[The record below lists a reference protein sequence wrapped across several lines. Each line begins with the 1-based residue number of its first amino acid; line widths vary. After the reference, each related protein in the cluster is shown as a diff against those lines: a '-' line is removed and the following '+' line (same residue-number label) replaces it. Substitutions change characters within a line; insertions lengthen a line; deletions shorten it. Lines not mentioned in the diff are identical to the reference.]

1 MQRWILGVFL
11 VLGACKPATPG
22 ATGDAAAATTTGGTL
37 RTDDER
43 TLYALGMVMGTRMA
57 PFNLTA
63 PELAVVQRGIA
74 AQVTG
79 STPEVNLQEWG
90 PRIDQMAR
98 TRGEARSVQERARG
112 TAYAT
117 RMAQEEGAVRLPS
130 GLIYRLLRPGTGAQ
144 PSATD
149 TVRVHYR
156 GTLMD
161 GTVFDESYNR
171 GEPVEFPL
179 NGVIPCWTEGV
190 ARMSIG
196 AKAKL
201 VCPPDIAYGDRA
213 QRTIPAGSTLTFEV
227 ELLGITPAAAPAA
240 APGTPDPTSPSAPG
254 TPPPAAGDAGAAGTP
269 PPAAPH

>member
-98 TRGEARSVQERARG
+98 TRGEAR
-112 TAYAT
+112 AT
-117 RMAQEEGAVRLPS
+117 QVGCTDGSGGPAPS
-130 GLIYRLLRPGTGAQ
+130 GCA
-144 PSATD
+144 S
-149 TVRVHYR
+149 
-156 GTLMD
+156 
-161 GTVFDESYNR
+161 S
-171 GEPVEFPL
+171 
-179 NGVIPCWTEGV
+179 
-190 ARMSIG
+190 
-196 AKAKL
+196 
-201 VCPPDIAYGDRA
+201 
-213 QRTIPAGSTLTFEV
+213 
-227 ELLGITPAAAPAA
+227 
-240 APGTPDPTSPSAPG
+240 
-254 TPPPAAGDAGAAGTP
+254 DAGHDRPRGRRW
-269 PPAAPH
+269 